1 MSWSGMT
8 YLASNFWGCLL
19 AATLLGFGLAWWLRG
34 SGIGRK
40 LSAFEAEWSRKLGLA
55 HEESSRLSMQVK
67 EATGHVGD
75 WTSKFATLAA
85 EHDTLRTSFADIS
98 GKIPVLE
105 TAIAGWA
112 ANSAMWDTDRGKLQA
127 DLKACADAR
136 GQLQLD
142 LDAWTAKAK
151 AWDTERANF
160 NAEWEKK
167 LATAATRTMELEGNV
182 NEWKTRFTALDGDHG
197 KLKTSFADV
206 SGEIGPL
213 EGLVAGWVA
222 KSTLWDTDRSKLQSD
237 FKLSREARAKL
248 EAQISDL
255 NARLSATDAQLKK
268 AIADDKAG
276 DSAYEKTIADL
287 RGRVSLLDT
296 EKVKLAGD
304 VTAALA
310 ARTALEADF
319 TNTRGKLEAQIT
331 DLTARLN
338 SSDAQLRKS
347 IAADKAD
354 DTAYEKTITDLR
366 GRMATIEGERTTL
379 AGQLTVVNT
388 DLKNAAATRARLE
401 AQAADLTARLD
412 KAIADDKAD
421 DVAYEK
427 TIVQLRG
434 RVSGLETEQQNWRT
448 RYTSLEAEHSGCA
461 TKYATLESR
470 LVMTAAAGSSTTTTT
485 RKGGDIEDIQGIG
498 PVYGGKLRKAGIS
511 WIRELLER
519 GASKDGRAEI
529 VEKTGLDA
537 DKVLTWVN
545 HADLLRIEGVT
556 PDWAELLEASGVD
569 TVKELRNRVA
579 ENLHQKMVE
588 TNPNGPTGRYA
599 PTVPELADVR
609 KWVEKA
615 KTMEPR
621 VTH

>member
-55 HEESSRLSMQVK
+55 HEESSRLSMQLK

-75 WTSKFATLAA
+75 WTSKFATLEA
-85 EHDTLRTSFADIS
+85 EHGTLQTSFADVS
-98 GKIPVLE
+98 QKIPLLE
-105 TAIAGWA
+105 TAVAGWVA
-112 ANSAMWDTDRGKLQA
+112 KSTLWDTDRATLQA
-127 DLKACADAR
+127 DLRACADGR
-136 GQLQLD
+136 GKLQLD
-142 LDAWTAKAK
+142 LDAWPAKAK
-151 AWDTERANF
+151 AWDTERANL

-167 LATAATRTMELEGNV
+167 LATATTRTKELEGNV
-182 NEWKTRFTALDGDHG
+182 NEWKTKFTALDGNHG

-206 SGEIGPL
+206 SGKVVPL

-222 KSTLWDTDRSKLQSD
+222 KSTLWDADRSKLQADLKFST
-237 FKLSREARAKL
+237 ETRAKL
-248 EAQISDL
+248 ESQISDL
-255 NARLSATDAQLKK
+255 NALLSTTDAQLKK

-287 RGRVSLLDT
+287 RS
-296 EKVKLAGD
+296 
-304 VTAALA
+304 
-310 ARTALEADF
+310 
-319 TNTRGKLEAQIT
+319 
-331 DLTARLN
+331 
-338 SSDAQLRKS
+338 
-347 IAADKAD
+347 
-354 DTAYEKTITDLR
+354 
-366 GRMATIEGERTTL
+366 
-379 AGQLTVVNT
+379 
-388 DLKNAAATRARLE
+388 
-401 AQAADLTARLD
+401 
-412 KAIADDKAD
+412 
-421 DVAYEK
+421 
-427 TIVQLRG
+427 

-461 TKYATLESR
+461 TKYASLQSR
-470 LVMTAAAGSSTTTTT
+470 LVVAASAGSPTTTTT

-519 GASKDGRAEI
+519 GASAEGRAEI

-579 ENLHQKMVE
+579 ENLHQKMEE
-588 TNPNGPTGRYA
+588 TNPNGPAGRYA